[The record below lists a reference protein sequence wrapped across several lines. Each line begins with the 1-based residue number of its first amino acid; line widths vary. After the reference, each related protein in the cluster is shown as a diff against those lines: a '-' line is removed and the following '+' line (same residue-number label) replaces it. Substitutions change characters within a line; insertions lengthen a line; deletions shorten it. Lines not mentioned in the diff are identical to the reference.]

1 MATIPQN
8 PQEAREMLIKAW
20 NPQTPEQF
28 AAIERLAS
36 LTPTK
41 NQSPTPPVLPT
52 ANSGTSQ
59 NTSQNNPTQIT
70 PSLISSGSMVDYN
83 QLLNQTQQLFNNRQ
97 NLLNTTQDL
106 LTDFTKNQLAQ
117 LDIQKQALKQQI
129 ESQFNQQISNIQ
141 QQERGVTS
149 DTEAQ
154 LAKLRPYAGISSAA
168 DNYKASVKAEFQKA
182 YQQAES
188 LKQQAIANVDFQ
200 AAQQISNLQQKILE
214 NHLNTL
220 SKIDEIQTQALQAYA
235 NILSAQQ
242 TSNLQQ
248 KQISLQEKQLKI
260 NSITP
265 QISAIL
271 TQLKGKGFDNLD
283 PATKTQLQALTKEL
297 ETAME
302 LPEGSLFAAYKQ
314 IINDPS
320 KNITSYL
327 NQQTGEL
334 VTLAISPDGKIE
346 VADKKKIFNV
356 AQLTS
361 KEANM
366 LAVQQLVRKQIEGF
380 YNLTASSELSKL
392 ADTIKKTYN
401 IDITPEQVNQIFN
414 LKNDPQKAKEI
425 ISNLIPKS
433 NSMFELYAP
442 SKSNLNI
449 NSTIPFT
456 STAPQN
462 PQDLAENIYSTII
475 SSAPTIKKNIDTQ
488 KTLEYAAKNIF
499 GNINN
504 LLINNGVPVN
514 EDTLKAVAFSIYDV
528 LPQDLGS
535 IDPSKLSGDA
545 LYAYSLLRKYL
556 YLPSS
561 SKNSVILNIPGLENI
576 QSQ

>member
-1 MATIPQN
+1 MPTTPQN

-36 LTPTK
+36 LTPVRGGQQASQT
-41 NQSPTPPVLPT
+41 PTSV
-52 ANSGTSQ
+52 SQ
-59 NTSQNNPTQIT
+59 NVSQNNPSQT
-70 PSLISSGSMVDYN
+70 PPNLISSGSMIDYN

-97 NLLNTTQDL
+97 DLLNTTQNL
-106 LTDFTKNQLAQ
+106 LTDFTNNQLAQ
-117 LDIQKQALKQQI
+117 LEAQRQALKQQI
-129 ESQFNQQISNIQ
+129 EAQFSQQVGNIQ
-141 QQERGVTS
+141 QQETAITS

-182 YQQAES
+182 YQQAEA

-214 NHLNTL
+214 NHLDTL

-248 KQISLQEKQLKI
+248 NQLSLQEKQLKI

-283 PATKTQLQALTKEL
+283 QTTKTQLQALTKEL

-320 KNITSYL
+320 KNITNYL

-334 VTLAISPDGKIE
+334 ITLAISPDGKIE
-346 VADKKKIFNV
+346 VADRKKIFDV
-356 AQLTS
+356 SQPTS

-380 YNLTASSELSKL
+380 YNMAASNELSKL

-401 IDITPEQVNQIFN
+401 IDITPEQINQIFN
-414 LKNDPQKAKEI
+414 LKSDPQKAKEI

-433 NSMFELYAP
+433 NSMFDSYAP
-442 SKSNLNI
+442 SKSNLNVK
-449 NSTIPFT
+449 STVPFVSET
-456 STAPQN
+456 KQN
-462 PQDLAENIYSTII
+462 PQDITDNIYSTII

-504 LLINNGVPVN
+504 LLINSGIPVN
-514 EDTLKAVAFSIYDV
+514 EDTLKAVAYSIYDI

-561 SKNSVILNIPGLENI
+561 SSNSVILNIPGLENI